1 MIEAVLKG
9 VYNSPFKI
17 LKPKK
22 EYIMNVPW
30 LSKQTISKKATELID
45 GFQAMAG
52 YEVKP
57 PIPVED
63 IIERYLGLRLIYD
76 DLTRIFRQEVLG
88 AVYVEARTICINERL
103 FESGSEGRLVFTS
116 GHETGHWVLHRQ
128 YANNQET
135 SKTKKPSIVC
145 NPKNAKEPIEW
156 QADYFSSCLLMP
168 ERDIRQAF
176 EEVCAAEPLIVKSSM
191 ADKNNSGEQP
201 YLEQWPFISA
211 AMCEAGGFSNVSK
224 HAMIIRLQDLGLLVN
239 KTGKKMDW
247 DTILGDE

>member
-30 LSKQTISKKATELID
+30 LSKQTISKRATELID

-103 FESGSEGRLVFTS
+103 FEGSSEGRLVFTC
-116 GHETGHWVLHRQ
+116 GH
-128 YANNQET
+128 
-135 SKTKKPSIVC
+135 
-145 NPKNAKEPIEW
+145 
-156 QADYFSSCLLMP
+156 
-168 ERDIRQAF
+168 
-176 EEVCAAEPLIVKSSM
+176 
-191 ADKNNSGEQP
+191 
-201 YLEQWPFISA
+201 
-211 AMCEAGGFSNVSK
+211 
-224 HAMIIRLQDLGLLVN
+224 
-239 KTGKKMDW
+239 
-247 DTILGDE
+247 

>member
-1 MIEAVLKG
+1 MH
-9 VYNSPFKI
+9 P
-17 LKPKK
+17 
-22 EYIMNVPW
+22 
-30 LSKQTISKKATELID
+30 
-45 GFQAMAG
+45 
-52 YEVKP
+52 
-57 PIPVED
+57 
-63 IIERYLGLRLIYD
+63 
-76 DLTRIFRQEVLG
+76 
-88 AVYVEARTICINERL
+88 
-103 FESGSEGRLVFTS
+103 
-116 GHETGHWVLHRQ
+116 Q
-128 YANNQET
+128 YANNQQT

-224 HAMIIRLQDLGLLVN
+224 HAMIIRLQDLGLLIN
-239 KTGKKMDW
+239 KTGKTMDW
-247 DTILGDE
+247 DALCGDG